1 MTTKQHSF
9 SAPIIGTSGSN
20 LSFTRRQ
27 SLAATLA
34 GAAAFGLGVKGV
46 RAAEE
51 SLPVEGAMPP
61 LATGG
66 LWINSAPLT
75 REALRGKVVL
85 VDFWTYSCINCQR
98 TLPYVRDWHAKYRD
112 RGLVVI
118 GVHTPEFAYEKDAD
132 NVRRA
137 VAKLGIS
144 YPVALD
150 NDYANWRAY
159 GNQYWPAF
167 YFVDAQGRIRRRHFG
182 EGEYERNEAAIR
194 QLLAEARQG
203 AGAG

>member
-1 MTTKQHSF
+1 MTKTHEKLELF
-9 SAPIIGTSGSN
+9 WN
-20 LSFTRRQ
+20 RRQ
-27 SLAATLA
+27 SLAAVLV
-34 GAAAFGLGVKGV
+34 GAAAIGLGLKGA
-46 RAAEE
+46 RAAED
-51 SLPVEGAMPP
+51 SLPVEGVMPP
-61 LATGG
+61 PAAGG

-98 TLPYVRDWHAKYRD
+98 TLPYVRDWHAKYRE

-118 GVHTPEFAYEKDAD
+118 GMHTPEFAYEKVEA

-137 VAKLGIS
+137 VEKFGIS

-167 YFVDAQGRIRRRHFG
+167 YFIDAQGRIRRRHFG
-182 EGEYERNEAAIR
+182 EGEYERNEEAIR
-194 QLLAEARQG
+194 QLLNEARNG
-203 AGAG
+203 TGPA

>member
-1 MTTKQHSF
+1 MTNISQKSD
-9 SAPIIGTSGSN
+9 

-27 SLAATLA
+27 SLAAA
-34 GAAAFGLGVKGV
+34 FGAASLGLGLKAA
-46 RAAEE
+46 RATE
-51 SLPVEGAMPP
+51 SPLPVEGVMPS
-61 LATGG
+61 LAGGG

-118 GVHTPEFAYEKDAD
+118 GVHTPEFAYEKEAD

-137 VAKLGIS
+137 VAKFGIS

-150 NDYANWRAY
+150 NDYAIWRAY

-182 EGEYERNEAAIR
+182 EGEYERNESAIV
-194 QLLAEARQG
+194 QLLAEARH
-203 AGAG
+203 AASPV

>member
-1 MTTKQHSF
+1 MTKISEN
-9 SAPIIGTSGSN
+9 SD

-27 SLAATLA
+27 NLAAALA
-34 GAAAFGLGVKGV
+34 GAASIGLGLKAA

-51 SLPVEGAMPP
+51 SLPVEGVMPP

-66 LWINSAPLT
+66 LWLNSASLT
-75 REALRGKVVL
+75 RETLRGKVVL

-98 TLPYVRDWHAKYRD
+98 TLPYVREWHAKYHD

-118 GVHTPEFAYEKDAD
+118 GVHTPEFAYEKDAGA
-132 NVRRA
+132 VRRA
-137 VAKLGIS
+137 VEKLGVS
-144 YPVALD
+144 YPVVLD

-159 GNQYWPAF
+159 RNQYWPAF
-167 YFVDAQGRIRRRHFG
+167 YFIDAQGRIRRSYFG

-194 QLLAEARQG
+194 QLLAEARHG
-203 AGAG
+203 AGLD